1 MMAVAPDVVLEKLI
15 RCVETSSGQV
25 DPRTVSVLRVEAE
38 VRLIAGPRT
47 LDQTAIGEL
56 HPEWLS

>member
-15 RCVETSSGQV
+15 QCVETSSGQV

-38 VRLIAGPRT
+38 ARFIVGPRT